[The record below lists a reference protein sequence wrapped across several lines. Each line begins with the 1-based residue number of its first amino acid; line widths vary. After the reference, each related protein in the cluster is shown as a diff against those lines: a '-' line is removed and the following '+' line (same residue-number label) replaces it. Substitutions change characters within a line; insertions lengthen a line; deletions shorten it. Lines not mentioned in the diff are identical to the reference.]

1 MRKNEKADSPSLVGK
16 AINKAGWAF
25 YSLKVKIAAK
35 MPARKGGKMARLGK
49 KRLKDGIFVYLMLLL
64 PIIQFLIFYVGV
76 NLNSLLMTFQRFD
89 DNGYVF
95 DFGYNFKLL
104 WNGFIKMPVFGL
116 VVKNSLLSFL
126 VVQLMSPIILFATYF
141 IYKKF
146 AGYRFFKIVL
156 FLPTIISVVI
166 MVTVYKKVCEIA
178 IPKIWKTLF
187 HVTIGGLL
195 STPSTR
201 FGAVM
206 FFYLWLSFGGLMLMY
221 LGAMNGIS
229 DSISEAAELD
239 GVSRLQEFF
248 YIVLPMIYPT
258 FSTLFYTSIA
268 TIFTNQINLYS
279 LWGSGADPSIQTF
292 GYYLY
297 REVSLATPADYPR
310 LAALGVLMT
319 LVAAPLTFFFKWL
332 LGRLGPKVD

>member
-1 MRKNEKADSPSLVGK
+1 MRKNEKADSPSLREK

-89 DNGYVF
+89 NSGYVF

-156 FLPTIISVVI
+156 FLPTIISAVI

-178 IPKIWKTLF
+178 IPKIWETLF

-239 GVSRLQEFF
+239 GASSLQEFF